1 MNTEKNKFIDNLI
14 EKRLEMMDNSVR
26 DAFTILLEIHSERRF
41 ITSLI
46 YLKDEKTTEN
56 DYNFLC

>member
-26 DAFTILLEIHSERRF
+26 DAFTILLEIHSGRRF

-56 DYNFLC
+56 D

>member
-1 MNTEKNKFIDNLI
+1 MNTEKNKYNDNLI
-14 EKRLEMMDNSVR
+14 EKRLEMMDHSVR

-56 DYNFLC
+56 D

>member
-1 MNTEKNKFIDNLI
+1 
-14 EKRLEMMDNSVR
+14 MMDNSVR

-46 YLKDEKTTEN
+46 YLKDEKQQKMIRIFMLN
-56 DYNFLC
+56 